1 MTTADLTRKKC
12 VPCRGGIPPLTNE
25 EARRLLSA
33 TSGWEMFHGDK
44 RIRRTFSFGDFPDAI
59 EFVGRVADL
68 AEEQGHHPD
77 LEIRGRDVTVVF
89 YTHVLDDL
97 HENDFIMAA
106 KVNETADSGGLA

>member
-1 MTTADLTRKKC
+1 MTAADLTGRKC
-12 VPCRGGIPPLTNE
+12 VPCRGGIPPLKNE

-33 TSGWEMFHGDK
+33 TPGWEMFHGDK
-44 RIRRTFSFGDFPDAI
+44 RIRRTFSFDAFPDAI
-59 EFVGRVADL
+59 AFVGRVAEL

-77 LEIRGRDVTVVF
+77 FEIRGREVTVVF

-106 KVNETADSGGLA
+106 KVSAAAGSAGLA